1 MRRHFA
7 YGLAAVFVLAAVLAG
22 CGGGGGGADDTLMV
36 TFDSQV
42 IKEGYPCLV
51 IGLPKKIFE
60 A

>member
-42 IKEGYPCLV
+42 KQV
-51 IGLPKKIFE
+51 KRRDTHV
-60 A
+60 